1 VMTVDARVRMR
12 YDVDMTAPSHQTV
25 RLARGRHAS
34 RRAGVCVMELA
45 SMLAHEPFSDRTPSI
60 SPTIG
65 AFLRTYND
73 GLDQERRQDLYS
85 VAAAIVGTAS
95 GRAVERERID
105 RCLAFAL
112 RHGGRTP
119 ASRASLALA
128 TPEPAGAWAALTAL
142 KSGAHDEALSLVDE
156 LVAPSSRR
164 ARWRRVADPARAPA
178 KWAGAKA
185 PRGRQAPTDTGVA
198 PTNPAM
204 ASAATRHPR
213 RPE

>member
-1 VMTVDARVRMR
+1 
-12 YDVDMTAPSHQTV
+12 
-25 RLARGRHAS
+25 
-34 RRAGVCVMELA
+34 
-45 SMLAHEPFSDRTPSI
+45 MLAHEPFSDRTPSI

-112 RHGGRTP
+112 HHGGRTP

-156 LVAPSSRR
+156 LVALSSRR
-164 ARWRRVADPARAPA
+164 ALAARLRHGARAGEVGWRQGTARSPGATGYRRTADEPRDGLRGDATPA
-178 KWAGAKA
+178 PAGVIRHCSFA
-185 PRGRQAPTDTGVA
+185 RQAGV
-198 PTNPAM
+198 
-204 ASAATRHPR
+204 
-213 RPE
+213 